1 MTTRRA
7 LLRMVAGTAIAGCAS
22 PSTRDVDAELERRH
36 RQLRDVDPESVADD
50 ATYWETVRAG
60 YDVDPRVVNLNN
72 AGVCPTPRS
81 VLEAMKSAWDA
92 ANPLPAH
99 TLLRVQEKKVEDARR
114 ALATYL
120 ACDPESLA
128 ITRNASESMATFA
141 LGLPLA
147 PGDEVV
153 VTDHNYPRVLQTWAQ
168 RARRDGIVVKTVSP
182 TSEASDDALFEGI
195 FSAVGPRTKVVEICH
210 VTNVLG
216 RVWPVARIVEEARR
230 RGIDVIVDGAHAV
243 HHVPVSIEALGASH
257 YAASL
262 HKWVGAPVGTGLL
275 VLAKNR
281 IRGHFA
287 LMPPPASLEG
297 DIRKFEETGTRP
309 AAPRLAILEALR
321 FQESIGLA
329 RKRARLAWLR
339 RRITERVRGWSDAR
353 VLGAEGDG
361 QAPGITFIALP
372 GRDPKV
378 VTARLF
384 ERHGILVVGVPAW
397 REPGIRVSPN
407 VYTTAADVDRFSE
420 AFESVLKETP

>member
-7 LLRMVAGTAIAGCAS
+7 LLRMVAGTAIAGCATA
-22 PSTRDVDAELERRH
+22 STHDVDAELARLHRR
-36 RQLRDVDPESVADD
+36 LRDLPAEIVADD
-50 ATYWETVRAG
+50 ESYWAVVRAG

-81 VLEAMKSAWDA
+81 VLEAMKAAWDA
-92 ANPLPAH
+92 GNPLPAH
-99 TLLRVQEKKVEDARR
+99 TLLRVQEKKVEDVRR
-114 ALATYL
+114 ALAAFL

-182 TSEASDDALFEGI
+182 ASEASDDALFDLV
-195 FSAVGPRTKVVEICH
+195 FSAVGPKTKVVEICH

-216 RVWPVARIVEEARR
+216 RVWPVARITAEARR
-230 RGIDVIVDGAHAV
+230 RGIVVVVDGAHAV
-243 HHVPVSIEALGASH
+243 HHVPLSIEGLGATH

-262 HKWVGAPVGTGLL
+262 HKWVGAPVGTGLM
-275 VLAKNR
+275 VLGKDR
-281 IRGHFA
+281 IREHFA
-287 LMPPPASLEG
+287 LMPPPANLEG

-321 FQESIGLA
+321 WQESIGLA
-329 RKRARLAWLR
+329 RKRARLSRLR
-339 RRITERVRGWSDAR
+339 SRITDRLRGRSDVR
-353 VLGAEGDG
+353 VLGAAGEE
-361 QAPGITFIALP
+361 QAPGITYIALP

-378 VTARLF
+378 VTARLL

-420 AFESVLKETP
+420 AFEAVLKETP